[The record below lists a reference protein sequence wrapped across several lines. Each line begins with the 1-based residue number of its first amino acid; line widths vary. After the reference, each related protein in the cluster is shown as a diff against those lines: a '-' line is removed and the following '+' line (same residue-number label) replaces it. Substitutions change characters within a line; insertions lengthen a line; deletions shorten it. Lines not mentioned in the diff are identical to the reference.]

1 LRKLDGKRLTGNE
14 KRFYKKQKPRI
25 KKTAMDLGIKNK
37 VAMVLASSKGLGKAV
52 AVELAKEGARVI
64 ICGTDKEALAATAAE
79 IELFSPGNVLPVV
92 CDITDESQ
100 RKNLVKEAVAAFGD
114 IEILVTNTGGPASG
128 AFEQFSL
135 EDWKHLYNLLF
146 LSAVDIIQQVLPA
159 MKEKGFGRILTIT
172 SVAVK
177 QPAENLISSNAV
189 RTSLLGL
196 VKSLSNELA
205 IHGITVNNL
214 MPGYTHTNRLENL
227 VAKNPEVNKVKET
240 IPMKRFGKPEEFA
253 AAAVFLIS
261 GRASYIT
268 GQSLAVDGGW
278 IKGN

>member
-1 LRKLDGKRLTGNE
+1 
-14 KRFYKKQKPRI
+14 
-25 KKTAMDLGIKNK
+25 MDLGIKNK
-37 VAMVLASSKGLGKAV
+37 VAMVLASSKGLGRAV
-52 AVELAKEGARVI
+52 AIELAKEGARVI
-64 ICGTDKEALAATAAE
+64 ICGTDKEALSATAAE
-79 IELFSPGNVLPVV
+79 IELVSPGNVLPVA
-92 CDITDESQ
+92 CDITDEAQ
-100 RKNLVKEAVAAFGD
+100 RKNLVKQGVAAFGD

-135 EDWKHLYNLLF
+135 DDWKHLYNLLF

-177 QPAENLISSNAV
+177 QPADNLISSNAV
-189 RTSLLGL
+189 RTGLLGL
-196 VKSLSNELA
+196 VKSLSNEVA
-205 IHGITVNNL
+205 IYGITVNNL

-227 VAKNPEVNKVKET
+227 IAKNPEVNKVKET
-240 IPMKRFGKPEEFA
+240 IPMKRFGRPEEFA
-253 AAAVFLIS
+253 AAAVFLVS
-261 GRASYIT
+261 ERASYIT